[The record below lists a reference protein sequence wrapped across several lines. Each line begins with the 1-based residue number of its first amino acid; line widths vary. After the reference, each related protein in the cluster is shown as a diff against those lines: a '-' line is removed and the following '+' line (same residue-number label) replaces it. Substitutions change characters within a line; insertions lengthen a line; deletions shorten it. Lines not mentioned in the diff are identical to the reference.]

1 MRHARDGRA
10 SLPRRSRW
18 RNSDGLSGTASQ
30 REIGGWALGL
40 LFALSSSDVM
50 VKGSSVLFHAPR
62 PRVCD
67 LASRVRGNTPMVVP
81 RPCVSRRPSLR
92 GTVVRPHSHTP
103 RVRASRPARV
113 RSCAVWSRRL
123 ARRAPTNSDGTRR
136 CPTRAAARMADAA
149 MPPTGVAPARAIG
162 AAGARAIPGSRRPGS
177 CDWRLPL
184 PPSRGNVFAFRESRL
199 FLRLS
204 KQCRTTIGAA
214 VLAAVRRPALGLG
227 ASIHIRHGY
236 TAQVVS
242 VAPTPLLICTPG
254 PRAPHV
260 IRSVDPERPHSCR
273 PIARLRTTGMRHAD
287 PPGPRPRACLHHPR
301 SLHAA
306 ERDTRYAAYAPHVCG
321 APDAHAWTTQE
332 TGLRQA
338 AIQAARTCATHT
350 ARQYHR
356 SPRPPRKRVQR
367 KGVCTIRKMD
377 RPDAAVGMYCRFAG
391 AAQLRPLRV

>member
-1 MRHARDGRA
+1 M
-10 SLPRRSRW
+10 
-18 RNSDGLSGTASQ
+18 
-30 REIGGWALGL
+30 
-40 LFALSSSDVM
+40 
-50 VKGSSVLFHAPR
+50 
-62 PRVCD
+62 
-67 LASRVRGNTPMVVP
+67 
-81 RPCVSRRPSLR
+81 
-92 GTVVRPHSHTP
+92 
-103 RVRASRPARV
+103 
-113 RSCAVWSRRL
+113 WSRRL

-136 CPTRAAARMADAA
+136 CPTRAAARMADARRC
-149 MPPTGVAPARAIG
+149 PRPASPRRDRP
-162 AAGARAIPGSRRPGS
+162 AGARARFPDPAERRPGS
-177 CDWRLPL
+177 CDWRPPL
-184 PPSRGNVFAFRESRL
+184 PPSRGNVVSHFAKAAIHGSVPV
-199 FLRLS
+199 RLS
-204 KQCRTTIGAA
+204 AQPRAA
-214 VLAAVRRPALGLG
+214 SRRLAP
-227 ASIHIRHGY
+227 IHI
-236 TAQVVS
+236 TQVVS

-260 IRSVDPERPHSCR
+260 IRSVDPERPHCGMHIADNGHGACR
-273 PIARLRTTGMRHAD
+273 S
-287 PPGPRPRACLHHPR
+287 PRAQAAHRLHHPR

-377 RPDAAVGMYCRFAG
+377 RPDAAVGMYCRLAG